1 MKQLT
6 CVTIT
11 ASDNTLRPAVF
22 IVRPSKLKKK
32 TCTVQLY
39 KSRLIIFIL
48 GNVKYESNKWNYALP
63 HDPFNTHFNNTL
75 PSMPVSWKW
84 FLSVTLP
91 ILGNVK
97 YESNKLNYVLPHDPF
112 NTHFNNKLPSMSV
125 SWKWFLSVTLP
136 TLGNVKYESNKL
148 NYALTHDPLISILII
163 HFHLCLFLESGFFP
177 SHFPTVIFI

>member
-97 YESNKLNYVLPHDPF
+97 YESNKLNY
-112 NTHFNNKLPSMSV
+112 
-125 SWKWFLSVTLP
+125 
-136 TLGNVKYESNKL
+136 
-148 NYALTHDPLISILII
+148 ALTHDPLISILII